1 MHRNSKTTFIESS
14 LSISDRERG
23 ANYNRAT
30 KGRNNPV
37 INKVR
42 RTNIRNVYADYK
54 ILDESGDIVGI
65 AVNKSSNSEINL
77 QQFSADEIFQYSPKS
92 RNSIRTHYFWVKNSD
107 GYEGEIF
114 CKRKNGK
121 LVLTAPVILEEDTK
135 DLLKEL
141 PVME

>member
-23 ANYNRAT
+23 PNFNRNT
-30 KGRNNPV
+30 KGRNNQPLTK
-37 INKVR
+37 IR
-42 RTNIRNVYADYK
+42 RSHIRNVYANYK
-54 ILDESGDIVGI
+54 ICDDFGDIVGI
-65 AVNKSSNSEINL
+65 AVNKSNNSEINL
-77 QQFSADEIFQYSPKS
+77 QEYTAEEIFEYSPKS
-92 RNSIRTHYFWVKNSD
+92 RNSLRTHYFWVKNSD

-121 LVLTAPVILEEDTK
+121 LVLTAPVILEEDAK

-141 PVME
+141 PDMK